1 VRRTLA
7 PPPYPSPGCAEGGD
21 VHLHPSSKEGTCAH
35 SPVPDGGSRGWRQ
48 QWFAASLAA
57 LLSGALPV
65 HAADCAA
72 SYETRS
78 PTGQDATGRFYLG
91 RETSLVM
98 GHLGASWLERPERE
112 AEERP
117 SLLILNLG
125 LKPAD
130 VVAYIGAGTGYFA
143 FRMAPLV
150 PRGKVLAVDIQPE
163 MLSIV
168 RDKAQRN
175 GVANV
180 QPVLGK
186 ADDPALAPGSVDL
199 VLMVDVYHEFSR
211 PCEMMHAVVQ
221 ALRPGGRVALVEY
234 RAEDPGVPIKPLHKM
249 SRAQAEKE
257 MAAVGLKLQ
266 RTFDGLPWQHLMFFE
281 KR

>member
-1 VRRTLA
+1 
-7 PPPYPSPGCAEGGD
+7 
-21 VHLHPSSKEGTCAH
+21 
-35 SPVPDGGSRGWRQ
+35 
-48 QWFAASLAA
+48 
-57 LLSGALPV
+57 
-65 HAADCAA
+65 
-72 SYETRS
+72 
-78 PTGQDATGRFYLG
+78 
-91 RETSLVM
+91 M

-117 SLLILNLG
+117 SLLILKLG

-130 VVAYIGAGTGYFA
+130 VVADIGAGTGYFA

-150 PRGKVLAVDIQPE
+150 PKGKVLAVDIQPE
-163 MLSIV
+163 MLAIV

-175 GVANV
+175 GIANV

-186 ADDPALAPGSVDL
+186 EDDPALAPGSVDL

-211 PCEMMHAVVQ
+211 PCEMMRAVVQ

-234 RAEDPGVPIKPLHKM
+234 RAEDPSVPIKPLHKM